1 MDAPILLS
9 VPNISEGRR
18 GATVAA
24 VGAAFTG
31 AGVRLLDVHS
41 DRDHHRSVLTLA
53 GAARALADALISGAR
68 EAVER
73 IDVVGPEDGGEPP
86 RQHPHV
92 GALDVVPIVYL
103 QERCRGEACAT
114 ALVVADRI
122 GEELGV
128 PVFLYGELSGAEPA
142 SMRTRA
148 ELRRGGVAGLA
159 ARMSGAPS
167 EAAATAGFPAAPA
180 GAAAAAAPQLVPDFG
195 PPRPHPSAG
204 VTLVAAR
211 PPLVAFNLQLAA
223 PATLQR
229 AREIAALI
237 REGGAEGLP
246 GVRAIGVALGG
257 DVAQVSM
264 NLERPFEVSA
274 AAVTEAV
281 SRHAPVASAE
291 LVGLAPAAA
300 LEGFPPEVPMPGFD
314 PARHIIENALGC

>member
-1 MDAPILLS
+1 MDASILLS

-18 GATVAA
+18 GAAVAA

-31 AGVRLLDVHS
+31 PGVRLLDVHS
-41 DRDHHRSVLTLA
+41 DGDHHRSVFTLA
-53 GAARALADALISGAR
+53 APPPALADALIAGAR
-68 EAVER
+68 EAVAR
-73 IDVVGPEDGGEPP
+73 IDIVEAEDESEPA

-92 GALDVVPIVYL
+92 GALDVVPVVYL
-103 QERCRGEACAT
+103 TEALRGQACAT
-114 ALVVADRI
+114 ALLVADRI
-122 GEELGV
+122 GEEVGV

-148 ELRRGGVAGLA
+148 ELRRGGVAAMASRIAAGELA
-159 ARMSGAPS
+159 
-167 EAAATAGFPAAPA
+167 
-180 GAAAAAAPQLVPDFG
+180 PDFG
-195 PPRPHPSAG
+195 PTRVHPSAG

-211 PPLVAFNLQLAA
+211 PPLLAFNLQLAA

-246 GVRAIGVALGG
+246 GVRAIGVELSGG
-257 DVAQVSM
+257 VAQVSM

-281 SRHAPVASAE
+281 RAHATVASAE

-300 LEGFPPEVPMPGFD
+300 LEGFPDEVPMPGFD
-314 PARHIIENALGC
+314 PARHIIENALGS